1 MTPLTAYAENGMAI
15 LISVAGNIKVK
26 VSDN

>member
-15 LISVAGNIKVK
+15 L
-26 VSDN
+26 VSEGGAEHWAMSEN